1 MELIVETTCFGIYF
15 SAISRNLPEINYS
28 NVCRV
33 EMHGPKLT
41 VEEICKKNL
50 LLRILIPEYDQSNVP
65 LVETKQS

>member
-15 SAISRNLPEINYS
+15 SAISRNLPEIKYS

-41 VEEICKKNL
+41 VEEICKKTCFYEFLFRNTIN
-50 LLRILIPEYDQSNVP
+50 RTYP
-65 LVETKQS
+65 